1 MLLRIG
7 ESWMGEGM
15 KSAMGTA
22 RSATA
27 VRVLD
32 AGMADV
38 LEMTEWYWKGKII
51 VVRNCGDPETLWFVR
66 RS

>member
-1 MLLRIG
+1 
-7 ESWMGEGM
+7 M